1 MLSYFVLLVN
11 NAELTNAVKPVNNV
25 FSATKPLKA
34 ACNEPEAATR
44 RRFNAAGYRIH
55 FQQA

>member
-34 ACNEPEAATR
+34 ACNEVLAAACR
-44 RRFNAAGYRIH
+44 K
-55 FQQA
+55 